1 MKRTIDYYD
10 FVDEFNRYDRG
21 EQFSRDGLNQL
32 FNYMEEV
39 NSEYDL
45 DVIALCC
52 DFSQCSLRE
61 FLDAFPSVEEELE
74 PIRDSEE
81 IREAISNYI
90 EKNGFWFAFVEN
102 GQEVIFENF

>member
-10 FVDEFNRYDRG
+10 FVDEFNRYDRANH
-21 EQFSRDGLNQL
+21 FSRDGLNQL

-52 DFSQCSLRE
+52 DFSQCSLDE
-61 FLDAFPSVEEELE
+61 FLDAFN
-74 PIRDSEE
+74 IDAE
-81 IREAISNYI
+81 IDDLSTDEDKAEAITEYI
-90 EKNGFWFAFVEN
+90 GRRGFWYSLVED
-102 GQEVIFENF
+102 GKEIIFENF

>member
-1 MKRTIDYYD
+1 MKRSIDYYD
-10 FVDEFNRYDRG
+10 FVDEFNRYDRSTN
-21 EQFSRDGLNQL
+21 FSRDGLNAL

-61 FLDAFPSVEEELE
+61 FADAFGLE
-74 PIRDSEE
+74 CQDNDLIDTV
-81 IREAISNYI
+81 IKHI
-90 EKNGFWFAFVEN
+90 ENNGFWYQLLHDD
-102 GQEVIFENF
+102 QEVIFENF

>member
-10 FVDEFNRYDRG
+10 FVDEFNRYDRADN
-21 EQFSRDGLNQL
+21 FSRDGLNQL

-39 NSEYDL
+39 NSEYEL

-61 FLDAFPSVEEELE
+61 FADAFGLE
-74 PIRDSEE
+74 CNDNDLIDTVVGH
-81 IREAISNYI
+81 I
-90 EKNGFWFAFVEN
+90 EKNGFWYQLLN
-102 GQEVIFENF
+102 DDQEVIFENF